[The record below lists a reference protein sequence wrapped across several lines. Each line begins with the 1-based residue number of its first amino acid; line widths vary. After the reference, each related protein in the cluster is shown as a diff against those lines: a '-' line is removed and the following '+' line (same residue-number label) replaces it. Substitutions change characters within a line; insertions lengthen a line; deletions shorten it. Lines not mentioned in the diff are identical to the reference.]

1 MFPIKTISFMEDYI
15 KCGVLSTIYLYFTQ
29 KKCPPYKKNYV
40 CQSCKV
46 VSKHKSKFANIT
58 DLISVSTSGE
68 QDKQKNK
75 ALVYAEESRHERMCY
90 ALSYSV
96 MD

>member
-1 MFPIKTISFMEDYI
+1 MFPINTISFMEDYI

-68 QDKQKNK
+68 QDKQKIRLWSMQKNPGMK
-75 ALVYAEESRHERMCY
+75 EC
-90 ALSYSV
+90 V
-96 MD
+96 MLFPTV